1 LPAETSRPSRNN
13 KRTSKRYE
21 AIFDGYNNLGTYSQA
36 FDEMFDGQGNVR
48 GPYKG
53 IFAELSP
60 SDASDLEAR
69 AEALG
74 RAFTDQHGRY
84 RFNTVMP
91 GAYVVQN
98 GVPRCPHINLMM
110 LGSGIMRRLV
120 TTVFFAERP
129 ESVSDPVL
137 ECVEDVITRPR
148 LFAVRDTTF
157 DAEGVQAFRFDIVLR
172 GECETP
178 FFLD

>member
-1 LPAETSRPSRNN
+1 
-13 KRTSKRYE
+13 
-21 AIFDGYNNLGTYSQA
+21 
-36 FDEMFDGQGNVR
+36 
-48 GPYKG
+48 
-53 IFAELSP
+53 
-60 SDASDLEAR
+60 
-69 AEALG
+69 
-74 RAFTDQHGRY
+74 
-84 RFNTVMP
+84 MP
-91 GAYVVQN
+91 GAYVAEN

-110 LGSGIMRRLV
+110 LGSGIMRRLI

-137 ECVEDVITRPR
+137 ECVEDMTTRPR